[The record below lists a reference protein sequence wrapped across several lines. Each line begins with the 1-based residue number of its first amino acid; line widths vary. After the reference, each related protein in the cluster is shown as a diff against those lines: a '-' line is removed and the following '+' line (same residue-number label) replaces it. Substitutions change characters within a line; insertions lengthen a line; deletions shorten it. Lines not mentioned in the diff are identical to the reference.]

1 MDVHVKSNSH
11 LQFETNEAAGHN
23 PEHGDELK
31 FLSQEEQEI
40 LHFFEQTIDSLEQS
54 LEEDELRL
62 QIKSLNDTAHVV
74 DGATNS
80 GPHLQTNPKEQD
92 IIDLVRPK
100 PDLVQTKE
108 TTFTPTSPD
117 FQSLIQPPDSHFEIK
132 PRNEPVD
139 PLPLSDYNP
148 PIAENYPAYHPPGS
162 IPTPAL
168 IAQKIAE
175 NQAGGGSSVL
185 SASSLLRRRS
195 SEFDKST
202 SSNKQGPPTSTKP
215 ARYPANISVVL
226 GNREQQNQSL
236 ANINIEERRSQM
248 LANLSGTS
256 HPLVHEEPQQD
267 QKQRS
272 TPTRSVSFRDPT
284 PEKSRMEALS
294 KLGLTRNR
302 ALSGDLSLPPS
313 TPLEPLTGEAANAT
327 NLVKA
332 DLPEQSTSQVIEPNI
347 PPNILSSTLRE
358 PSSPPH
364 SLASSKPPEIISPP
378 NVVPV
383 TTPQEPSTP
392 PSTKPEEPTRSAM
405 VPTSS
410 KVPESRPKSP
420 VLSYRKPEIPPPDIQ
435 KSLETPSYSPP
446 AAFSQKDFFPF
457 PPAPPPVEA
466 SAEFNSY
473 GGKSVV
479 VNPSAS
485 FKSESPS
492 SPKSPE
498 PKILPP
504 IIATPSEFNRY
515 GGKSK
520 VMTPI
525 PVPLSKRDLPD
536 ILSSHI
542 DNSQA
547 LHSPSENVSS
557 DGGKTRTVNPSGSRP
572 TEGLSR
578 TLKPPAPLPAPR
590 PPRYSYHGPTATP
603 KSPQRALSPEH
614 RRRKDSLFRPQ
625 GITVYFPGK
634 GGTDESRREAL
645 RKLGLLKD

>member
-1 MDVHVKSNSH
+1 MKSNSQH
-11 LQFETNEAAGHN
+11 RFGTNEAAGHN
-23 PEHGDELK
+23 PGHEDELK

-54 LEEDELRL
+54 LEEDELKP
-62 QIKSLNDTAHVV
+62 QVQSLNDSAHVV
-74 DGATNS
+74 DGASNS
-80 GPHLQTNPKEQD
+80 GPLLQASPKEQD

-108 TTFTPTSPD
+108 ATFTPTSPD
-117 FQSLIQPPDSHFEIK
+117 FQNLIQPPESHFEIK

-148 PIAENYPAYHPPGS
+148 PITENHPVYHPPGS
-162 IPTPAL
+162 IPTPVL

-185 SASSLLRRRS
+185 SASSILRRRS

-202 SSNKQGPPTSTKP
+202 SSNKQGPPTSSKP
-215 ARYPANISVVL
+215 ARYPANISVIL
-226 GNREQQNQSL
+226 GNRETPNQSL
-236 ANINIEERRSQM
+236 ANINIEERRAQM

-256 HPLVHEEPQQD
+256 HPLLQEELQD
-267 QKQRS
+267 QKQRN

-302 ALSGDLSLPPS
+302 AMSGGVALPS
-313 TPLEPLTGEAANAT
+313 TPLESLTGGAASTT
-327 NLVKA
+327 NLEKT
-332 DLPEQSTSQVIEPNI
+332 DLPEQSTSQVSEPSI
-347 PPNILSSTLRE
+347 PPNILSNTLRE
-358 PSSPPH
+358 PSSP
-364 SLASSKPPEIISPP
+364 SLLLATSKPPEMISSP
-378 NVVPV
+378 NVP
-383 TTPQEPSTP
+383 TYTPQEPSTP
-392 PSTKPEEPTRSAM
+392 PNTKPQEPTRPTI
-405 VPTSS
+405 VPT
-410 KVPESRPKSP
+410 RSP
-420 VLSYRKPEIPPPDIQ
+420 VLNYRNPEIPPPDVQ
-435 KSLETPSYSPP
+435 KSLEIPSYSPP
-446 AAFSQKDFFPF
+446 PAFSQKDCFPF
-457 PPAPPPVEA
+457 PPAPPQVETV
-466 SAEFNSY
+466 AEFNSY

-485 FKSESPS
+485 FKSDSPA
-492 SPKSPE
+492 PPLSPE
-498 PKILPP
+498 PKGLPP
-504 IIATPSEFNRY
+504 IMTTPSEFNPY

-525 PVPLSKRDLPD
+525 PVPVSRRDLPD

-542 DNSQA
+542 DKSPTLQG
-547 LHSPSENVSS
+547 PSETVSS
-557 DGGKTRTVNPSGSRP
+557 DLNNYGGKTLTFNPTSIDSHSS
-572 TEGLSR
+572 EGLSR

-590 PPRYSYHGPTATP
+590 PLRHSCHGPTTMP

-614 RRRKDSLFRPQ
+614 KRRTGSLFRPQ
-625 GITVYFPGK
+625 GITVQFSGK
-634 GGTDESRREAL
+634 GATDESRREAL